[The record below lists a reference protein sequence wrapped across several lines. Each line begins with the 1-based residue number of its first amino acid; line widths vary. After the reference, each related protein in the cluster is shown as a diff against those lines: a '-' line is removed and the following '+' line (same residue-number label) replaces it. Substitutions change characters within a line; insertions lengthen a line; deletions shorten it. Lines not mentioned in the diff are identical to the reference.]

1 MTELKNEKRYI
12 YFKGEIMPEEDAKIS
27 ILSPAV
33 QYGVNVFAGIRCYF
47 NKEFNQLYAFRLE
60 DHVER
65 LLNSA
70 KILRFNLDQK
80 INFEYIKYNLLKV
93 IKANDFREDI
103 YVRITLL
110 LDGRGN
116 WSSTEPIELIISPFP
131 KARAF
136 VDKDG
141 ITACI
146 TTWERIND
154 KTLPPRVKA
163 GGNYLNSRLG
173 QLEATSNGYDSAIFL
188 NQEGKVAEGP
198 GSCLFVIRKD
208 KIITPPV
215 TASILES
222 ITRQSVITITS
233 NILNIDVIERPIDRT
248 ELYIADEMFL
258 CGTAIEIT
266 PVLCIDKIYVNN
278 KIVGRITNKLR
289 DIYFQ
294 IVRNTST
301 ANLPNEWLS
310 PIY

>member
-1 MTELKNEKRYI
+1 M
-12 YFKGEIMPEEDAKIS
+12 
-27 ILSPAV
+27 
-33 QYGVNVFAGIRCYF
+33 
-47 NKEFNQLYAFRLE
+47 
-60 DHVER
+60 
-65 LLNSA
+65 
-70 KILRFNLDQK
+70 
-80 INFEYIKYNLLKV
+80 
-93 IKANDFREDI
+93 
-103 YVRITLL
+103 
-110 LDGRGN
+110 
-116 WSSTEPIELIISPFP
+116 
-131 KARAF
+131 
-136 VDKDG
+136 
-141 ITACI
+141 
-146 TTWERIND
+146 
-154 KTLPPRVKA
+154 
-163 GGNYLNSRLG
+163 
-173 QLEATSNGYDSAIFL
+173 EASSNGYDSAIFL

-266 PVLCIDKIYVNN
+266 PVLCIDKICVNN